1 MMTEPIFSDTRL
13 AFAHKSDREL
23 KHAANLFQLMSYP
36 WLVNA
41 GARFTALAM
50 ACRLPLSSLYR
61 YTVYEQF
68 CGGETF
74 DECKRVIEN
83 LSRSGVKAMLNYGVE
98 LKETE
103 ADFEAS
109 VRQNLQAIEFAGKNP
124 ASNVVCIKISG
135 FGRFGLF
142 EKMQEGKNLTED
154 EREEFQRVEQ
164 RFVRLA
170 EAAVQAGAILFTDA
184 EESWIQDPLDQ
195 LTTAMM
201 RRFNHSRA
209 VVYNTFQM
217 YRHDR
222 LAYLKGILAQALSE
236 GWIPGAKLV
245 RGAYMEKERER
256 ASSMGYPSPIHRNKA
271 AVDHDFNEAV
281 AICLDQADHIGL
293 CIASQSES
301 SCALAA
307 AMIDS
312 KGIARNHPGLS
323 FSQLYGMG
331 DNITFILADM
341 GFNAYKY
348 LPYGPV
354 KDVIPYLIRRAQ
366 ENTSVA
372 GQVGRELRLLREEIK
387 RRKLGQNS

>member
-1 MMTEPIFSDTRL
+1 MSEPLFSDTRQ

-23 KHAANLFQLMSYP
+23 KHAANLFQLMGYP

-41 GARFTALAM
+41 GARLTSLAL
-50 ACRLPLSSLYR
+50 ACRLPLTSLYR

-74 DECKRVIEN
+74 DECKQVIEN

-98 LKETE
+98 LKESE
-103 ADFEAS
+103 ADFEAT
-109 VRQNLQAIEFAGKNP
+109 VQQNLQAIAFAGKNP
-124 ASNVVCIKISG
+124 GSDVVCIKITG

-142 EKMQEGKNLTED
+142 EKMQEGRSLTA
-154 EREEFQRVEQ
+154 EEKEEYTRVEQ
-164 RFVRLA
+164 RFIRLA
-170 EAAVQAGAILFTDA
+170 EAAAQAGAVLFTDA
-184 EESWIQDPLDQ
+184 EESWIQDPLDE

-201 RRFNHSRA
+201 RRFNRSRA
-209 VVYNTFQM
+209 VIYNTFQM

-222 LAYLKGILAQALSE
+222 LAYLKSILAQAQAE
-236 GWIPGAKLV
+236 GWKAGAKLV

-256 ASSMGYPSPIHRNKA
+256 AAAMSYPSPIHRNKA

-281 AICLDQADHIGL
+281 ELCLDQADHTAV

-307 AMIDS
+307 EMIDR

-331 DNITFILADM
+331 DNITFILAGK

-354 KDVIPYLIRRAQ
+354 KEVIPYLIRRAR

-372 GQVGRELRLLREEIK
+372 GQVGRELRLLREEMK
-387 RRKLGQNS
+387 RRKI